1 MATPKPR
8 TSRSQKPICHL
19 RIGFTDLLID
29 ADKGLQVIKLLSEST
44 ECDVSYDHGYSYVI
58 TEPPK
63 LSMAMVNANSVKRRD
78 PVDRQLAIGHDP
90 D

>member
-19 RIGFTDLLID
+19 RIGITDLLID
-29 ADKGLQVIKLLSEST
+29 ADKGLQVIKLLSESI
-44 ECDVSYDHGYSYVI
+44 ECDVAYEHGYRYYT
-58 TEPPK
+58 TELPK
-63 LSMAMVNANSVKRRD
+63 LSMEMVNANSVRTRSPIDK
-78 PVDRQLAIGHDP
+78 QLALGHDP